1 MSNYYENYNQ
11 KIMDSYLLT
20 LTDIARIQKQ
30 TEGSTDKFDLFFN
43 CTAKK
48 ILTYTDLAKEL
59 SSNPNYFSV
68 KSLEELQQ
76 MNRGFF
82 AEVLP
87 ENYAL
92 CYGNPAYSAEIFGN
106 GIGPVL
112 SYFYIKYRQY
122 SSYAFKQQL
131 FLMKDHNRLFIDTY
145 NLLTKEGD
153 KVDPAM
159 LKELVCR
166 IDATPDQ
173 EINLLFTKQN
183 YDPNF
188 RFYLDIIEKSDLSD
202 LRYLFKYGSYIS
214 TNETRVAQFLQ
225 NYPEE
230 KIAKIA
236 RILTE
241 AFLQGLS
248 KKGAKIKS
256 TVSLNF
262 SAGYEKIA
270 LQIIRNFKAKNIAVL
285 VNYVGTTATNRQYW
299 YDQRYNHTMYYNEA
313 FAKKSLDNFQSAYQA
328 NKELLGGYFGDMG
341 LYSFGEK
348 PFSPEQKAVCF
359 KLTQE
364 QIDLE
369 NSMSNE
375 YNEVYNHFLPAEEK
389 SYSMMDFPSPEIGEN
404 FEAIFEDMLEINSLD
419 SDKYEVIQQKMI
431 DVLDQSDYAHI
442 KGSGTNCTDIKIKL
456 QPILN
461 PATESNF
468 NNCVADVNI
477 PVGEVFTSPQLAGTN
492 GVLHIED
499 SFLGSFA
506 YENLKL
512 TFKDGFVVDYS
523 CTNQENA
530 EAGRTYIYENLLGKH
545 ETLPLGEF
553 AIGTNTLAYVKAK
566 QHGITKLLSELV
578 LEKMGPHFAIGDT
591 CYSWQE
597 ENPVFNTL
605 DNKRITAVENEKTAL
620 RHTSV
625 DDAYTNVHTDITLPY
640 ESIGFITAVNK
651 NGEKTDIIKNGR
663 FVLKGT
669 EDLNLPFDRK

>member
-43 CTAKK
+43 CTATK

-59 SSNPNYFSV
+59 SSSPNYFSV

-76 MNRGFF
+76 MNSDFF

-87 ENYAL
+87 ENYST
-92 CYGNPAYSAEIFGN
+92 CYGNPTYSAEIFGN
-106 GIGPVL
+106 EIGPVL

-131 FLMKDHNRLFIDTY
+131 FLMEAHNRLFVDTY
-145 NLLTKEGD
+145 NLLAKEGD
-153 KVDPAM
+153 KVDPAI

-166 IDATPDQ
+166 IDATPDLEQ
-173 EINLLFTKQN
+173 EMLFTRQS
-183 YDPNF
+183 YDPNN
-188 RFYLDIIEKSDLSD
+188 RFYLDIMENADPAD

-214 TNETRVAQFLQ
+214 DNEIKIAKFLQ
-225 NYPEE
+225 NYPED
-230 KIAKIA
+230 KLTRIAE
-236 RILTE
+236 ILTE
-241 AFLQGLS
+241 AFLQGVV
-248 KKGAKIKS
+248 KKGAKIKN
-256 TVSLNF
+256 TVKLGI
-262 SAGYEKIA
+262 SAGFERIGQKIIK
-270 LQIIRNFKAKNIAVL
+270 LFKAKNITVL
-285 VNYVGTTATNRQYW
+285 LESIDTTSTNRQYW
-299 YDQRYNHTMYYNEA
+299 YDQRFNHSIYYNQDYCNLALSNYKAARE
-313 FAKKSLDNFQSAYQA
+313 A
-328 NKELLGGYFGDMG
+328 NKELISNYFGS
-341 LYSFGEK
+341 LFLSTFGEK
-348 PFSPEQKAVCF
+348 PFSPVQKAVCL

-375 YNEVYNHFLPAEEK
+375 YNEVYNRYLPAEEL
-389 SYSMMDFPSPEIGEN
+389 SYSMMDFPSPEIGDN
-404 FEAIFEDMLEINSLD
+404 FEAVFEDMLEINSLD

-431 DVLDQSDYAHI
+431 DVLDQSDFVHI
-442 KGSGTNCTDIKIKL
+442 KGSGTNCTDIRIKL

-461 PATESNF
+461 PATETNF

-530 EAGRTYIYENLLGKH
+530 EAGRTYIFENLLDKH

-620 RHTSV
+620 RKTSA

-640 ESIGFITAVNK
+640 ESIGFITAINK
-651 NGEKTDIIKNGR
+651 KGERTDIIKNGR

-669 EDLNLPFDRK
+669 EDLNLPFDLK